1 VNADA
6 VAATMARYGV
16 RRLIHGH
23 THRPAVHE
31 FELDG
36 VPHRRIVL
44 GDWYEQGSVL
54 RLDENGAYALSSLG

>member
-1 VNADA
+1 MDVNLGA
-6 VAATMARYGV
+6 VEAVLRGCNLGRM
-16 RRLIHGH
+16 IHGH

-36 VPHRRIVL
+36 TFAQRIVL

-54 RLDENGAYALSSLG
+54 RVTEDAIELAGL